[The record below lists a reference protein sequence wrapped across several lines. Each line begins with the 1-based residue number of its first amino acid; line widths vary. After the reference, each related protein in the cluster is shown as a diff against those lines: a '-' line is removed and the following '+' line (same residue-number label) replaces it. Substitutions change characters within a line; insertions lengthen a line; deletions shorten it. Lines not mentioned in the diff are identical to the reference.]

1 MSLYKP
7 ERTSVVFLVSRVYF
21 NCFTQYFIYEYH
33 LTTNSDSWYFN
44 QYYLIL
50 SMTVFIAQQFS
61 YKNQLLA
68 ARTMLKMVP
77 HETTNR
83 IMREMKAKVFYVLL
97 NKEVDR
103 TLLHSPS
110 TDVLPTNL
118 MGHSLTFEYQL
129 NQMSKCQQFT
139 V

>member
-77 HETTNR
+77 HET
-83 IMREMKAKVFYVLL
+83 
-97 NKEVDR
+97 
-103 TLLHSPS
+103 
-110 TDVLPTNL
+110 
-118 MGHSLTFEYQL
+118 
-129 NQMSKCQQFT
+129 QQT
-139 V
+139 E